1 MEHWWNKTT
10 FPQELTI
17 LKSNYLKM
25 IYELGVAAFI
35 IFYTCTLKDQLFETS
50 NDNGCPSPTILN
62 DRLQLKHVHHRLAP
76 ST

>member
-1 MEHWWNKTT
+1 MEYGWNKTT

-35 IFYTCTLKDQLFETS
+35 IFYACT
-50 NDNGCPSPTILN
+50 P
-62 DRLQLKHVHHRLAP
+62 
-76 ST
+76 